1 MKKLLLFFLTVII
14 TVGVFAQAPQKM
26 SYQAVIRDIN
36 NVLVANAP
44 IGMQVSILQ
53 GSASG
58 TPVYVETHTPTTNIN
73 GLATVEIGSGTVVS
87 GSFANIDWSAGPY
100 FIKTE
105 TDPAGGSNYS
115 VTGTSQLLS
124 VPYALYAENTGQMYN
139 AGAGISISN
148 DTIINTLPNQNQTLS
163 LNGNDLTIS
172 SGNTVTLP
180 GTGGNAYLS
189 KFQQTCPTT
198 YGWMDDLNDA
208 AIHSATSESDGSYI
222 YVNYEQGGTNN
233 TVYIAKIKRDS
244 ITGQYIKNN
253 NFSTNVRPVTISG
266 VAVLGNYLYT
276 YGRNSSLQYEFH
288 QIDKVTGTITVMNVV
303 GFLPDNSTSNNLKKV
318 MFSDGIYV
326 YIFNNINS
334 NNSTW
339 KKYSV
344 SGTDMIDEGVFVIN
358 NFNSYPEA
366 AIYDN
371 GILYVS
377 DGTINKIDFTGGQI
391 VKTISVDEG
400 AFAFGNV
407 DGIAGSPFLTGFGLT
422 DQPDVYYYLTNYWQY
437 VNDGTSSDK
446 KEYLHTILLPVSK
459 P

>member
-1 MKKLLLFFLTVII
+1 MKKLLLIFLTVFI
-14 TVGVFAQAPQKM
+14 TVGVLAQTPQKM

-124 VPYALYAENTGQMYN
+124 VPYALYAEKTGQTYH
-139 AGAGISISN
+139 AGTGINISN

-180 GTGGNAYLS
+180 GNSVYLP
-189 KFQQTCPTT
+189 KFQQICPIM
-198 YGWMDDLNDA
+198 YGWMDNLDDA
-208 AIHSATSESDGSYI
+208 AIHSTTSESEGSDIYI
-222 YVNYEQGGTNN
+222 TYEMGGTNN
-233 TVYIAKIKRDS
+233 TVYITKLKRDS
-244 ITGQYIKNN
+244 VTGQYINN
-253 NFSTNVRPVTISG
+253 DNFGTSIRPVTISG

-276 YGRNSSLQYEFH
+276 YGTNSSSQYEFR
-288 QIDKVTGTITVMNVV
+288 QIDKVTGTITIMNVI
-303 GFLPDNSTSNNLKKV
+303 GFLPDNSTADNRKKV
-318 MFSDGIYV
+318 MFSDGVYV

-334 NNSTW
+334 GNSTW

-344 SGTDMIDEGVFVIN
+344 SGTDLVDQGVYVIN
-358 NFNSYPEA
+358 
-366 AIYDN
+366 
-371 GILYVS
+371 V
-377 DGTINKIDFTGGQI
+377 
-391 VKTISVDEG
+391 
-400 AFAFGNV
+400 
-407 DGIAGSPFLTGFGLT
+407 
-422 DQPDVYYYLTNYWQY
+422 
-437 VNDGTSSDK
+437 
-446 KEYLHTILLPVSK
+446 
-459 P
+459 